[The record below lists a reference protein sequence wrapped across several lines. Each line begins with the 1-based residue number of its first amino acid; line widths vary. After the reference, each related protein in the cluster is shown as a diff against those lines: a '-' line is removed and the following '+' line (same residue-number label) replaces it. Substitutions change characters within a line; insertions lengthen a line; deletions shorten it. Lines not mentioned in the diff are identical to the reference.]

1 MLTLFGPA
9 QPLRPQER
17 MSTGN
22 MSDSQWIKTNKVSA
36 LTINTL
42 HIWRLRLHLDLTNI
56 NDLWQMLSKDEQQRA
71 QRFVR
76 PQDQAKFV
84 QVRGHLRMLLGQY
97 LNVRGETLA
106 FEYGEYGKPQL
117 TVPCNALNLQFNVSH
132 SHDLALIAITQ
143 AVAVGVDLE
152 QVNSA
157 ANYIDI
163 SDRFFTPAEHQV
175 LLQHPQTQQCQAF
188 FRLWTRKEA
197 CIKALGGS
205 IAHALDQ
212 IAVAQGLDQ
221 PITEIKVI
229 EPSQP
234 GQLFLQNLSLG
245 SRYAGAV
252 ATPQPLPYLYT
263 WEWQAPQ

>member
-1 MLTLFGPA
+1 
-9 QPLRPQER
+9 
-17 MSTGN
+17 MSE
-22 MSDSQWIKTNKVSA
+22 SQWIKTHKVSP
-36 LTINTL
+36 LTVDTL
-42 HIWRLRLHLDLTNI
+42 HIWRLQLHSDLTHPNH
-56 NDLWQMLSKDEQQRA
+56 LWQLLSQDEQQRA

-76 PQDQAKFV
+76 SQDHAKFV

-97 LNVRGETLA
+97 LKVAGEALA

-117 TVPCNALNLQFNVSH
+117 AAACNTLNLQFNVSH

-157 ANYIDI
+157 AHYIDI

-175 LLQHPQTQQCQAF
+175 LLNHPQEQQCQAF

-197 CIKALGGS
+197 CIKTLGGS

-212 IAVAQGLDQ
+212 IAVTQGLNQ
-221 PITEIKVI
+221 PITEIKVM

-245 SRYAGAV
+245 SHYAGAV
-252 ATPQPLPYLYT
+252 ATTQPVQQVHT
-263 WEWQAPQ
+263 WEWQAPQTNGSPYTSI